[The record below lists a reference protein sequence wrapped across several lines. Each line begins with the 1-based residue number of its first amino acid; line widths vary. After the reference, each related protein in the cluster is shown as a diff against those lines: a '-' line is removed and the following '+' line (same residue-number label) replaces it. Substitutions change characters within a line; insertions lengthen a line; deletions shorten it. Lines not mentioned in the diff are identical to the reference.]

1 MKPIVLTRHAR
12 EKMLERLTTEAEVIQ
27 TIRDAR
33 WQPAEKGRYRA
44 SGWYRFRTEHDGTFY
59 AGKDVVPIF
68 AEEADR
74 IVVVTVY
81 VDLNQ
86 REEAQ

>member
-1 MKPIVLTRHAR
+1 
-12 EKMLERLTTEAEVIQ
+12 MLERLTTEAEVIQ

-44 SGWYRFRTEHDGTFY
+44 RKWYPFRAEHEGTFY
-59 AGKDVVPIF
+59 AGKDVGPIF

-81 VDLNQ
+81 VYLNQ
-86 REEAQ
+86 REEPQ